1 MRALFGG
8 YGVPLGLALLGAFA
22 LILALRSFA
31 RFVEW
36 LPLSRAASNRIRLW
50 LPVLATSVVL
60 VYIVGSVQW
69 LMGDGAS
76 REWAIFVI
84 LAASAAACWRAIR
97 DAMDG
102 LFLRSTGACRSG
114 DYVQLEH
121 LEGRIRRL
129 GWRFLTLETS
139 EGHVATVPYGQ
150 IVHTALRRLPE
161 AKHGLLH
168 LFRLEIPPSAS
179 LPVIKRR
186 ISVAAL
192 LCPWCVPKR
201 NARVRSLEQ
210 GTQVEVTLSLVDA
223 DHAAEAESVVRDAIA
238 ALCKQTRPSSSTP
251 GLPRRSATR
260 GSAPPTSRDHSAH
273 EASVAVMN
281 RDKTQKS

>member
-1 MRALFGG
+1 MRELFGG
-8 YGVPLGLALLGAFA
+8 YGLPLGLAILGAFA
-22 LILALRSFA
+22 LVTGLRSVA
-31 RFVEW
+31 RFVDW
-36 LPLSRAASNRIRLW
+36 LPLSRSAATRIRLW
-50 LPVLATSVVL
+50 LPVLATAIML
-60 VYIVGSVQW
+60 VYIVGAVQW
-69 LMGDGAS
+69 LLGNIAS
-76 REWAIFVI
+76 RDWTIVAILV
-84 LAASAAACWRAIR
+84 AAAGACWKAIR

-102 LFLRSTGACRSG
+102 LFLRSTGACRVG

-129 GWRFLTLETS
+129 GFRFLTLETS

-150 IVHTALRRLPE
+150 IAHHSLRRLPE

-168 LFRLEIPPSAS
+168 LFRLDIPQNAP

-201 NARVRSLEQ
+201 NARVRTLEQ

-223 DHAAEAESVVRDAIA
+223 DHAAEAESVVRDAII
-238 ALCKQTRPSSSTP
+238 ALCQQSEATAPSPKTLHRTP
-251 GLPRRSATR
+251 SND
-260 GSAPPTSRDHSAH
+260 SDPPTAREQSQSKAR
-273 EASVAVMN
+273 
-281 RDKTQKS
+281 